1 MDAVDEEGDDALLA
15 RCGAVDPHP
24 LNLLH
29 LARAVVD
36 QLSLVRLYLI
46 DADLAHV
53 LECCL
58 QPEAADEVGRP
69 GLKLIG
75 QTGVGGVVK
84 GDMVDHL
91 PTALVGRYPLQ
102 PLPLAVEDADAGR
115 AVDLV
120 PAESEEVAVPRLHV
134 YRPMGDGLSGI
145 DEAGDT
151 VSVSYVDDLAHR
163 IDGAED
169 VGEGGDSHH
178 PRAWGEET
186 LVRLHVELSLI
197 ADRDH
202 TELGTLEL
210 PGDDIGV
217 VLHRGDDHLVTRLHK
232 GSAVGVRHGIDA
244 VGGASG
250 EDHLGS
256 LSGVD
261 EAGSSLPCRLVRLRR
276 HATEVVDATVDIRI
290 GVEVALLEPVDDAP
304 GALRRGGVVEV
315 DQRYLLI
322 YGVPEGGEVLPQSL
336 YIHSDPDHLPVRS
349 CLTMREMSPP

>member
-53 LECCL
+53 LERCL
-58 QPEAADEVGRP
+58 QPEAADEVRRP

-75 QTGVGGVVK
+75 QVGVRGVVK
-84 GDMVDHL
+84 GDVVDHL
-91 PTALVGRYPLQ
+91 PAALIGRYPLQ

-178 PRAWGEET
+178 FRPRGEEL
-186 LVRLHVELSLI
+186 LVRLHIELSLI
-197 ADRDH
+197 ANRDH
-202 TELGTLEL
+202 AELGALEL

-217 VLHRGDDHLVTRLHK
+217 VLHRGDDHFVTRLHK
-232 GSAVGVRHGIDA
+232 CSAVGVRHGIDA
-244 VGGASG
+244 VGGASR
-250 EDHLGS
+250 EDHLRS
-256 LSGVD
+256 LPGVD
-261 EAGSSLPCRLVRLRR
+261 KTGSGLPCRLVRLRR
-276 HATEVVDATVDIRI
+276 HAAEVVDATMDIRI
-290 GVEVALLEPVDDAP
+290 GVEVALRKPIDDA
-304 GALRRGGVVEV
+304 LRTLCRGSVVEV
-315 DQRYLLI
+315 GQRYLLI
-322 YGVPEGGEVLPQSL
+322 YGVPQGGEVLPQSL
-336 YIHSDPDHLPVRS
+336 YIYSHLITCRRGVA
-349 CLTMREMSPP
+349 